1 LLSDGEDII
10 GEETES
16 PALETA
22 PGEAENFDIDLELEQ
37 TDLDELGGENKIEDA
52 AAGNDDLDLDFD
64 SGEFEIPL
72 DDSPAGEAV
81 EPAAGSDETKDHEEL
96 KKLREKGAEPMT
108 PAPEDISYLEEDP
121 LTAEPEISL
130 DETVEESVDEPA
142 SMDEISLD
150 DTAFDESSLDLS
162 DAVIDEP
169 DLSDQ
174 IIENPLQE
182 PSLDDI
188 SIDLDLDEEKTEE
201 EDLFPATEMEFDVE
215 EEDISFEVPAEEEA
229 PEEEILLPEMA
240 GTGEAEPEEESF
252 AQVIPEGFVVEA
264 EDAQVPFEDDIE
276 EEAFTEGEFTAE
288 TAGTGGTAEET
299 APGEAEGEEAIFAGD
314 SSIPGNIR
322 QELKTVLSYMD
333 QLLES
338 LPEEKIEEFAKS
350 EYFDTYKKLFKELG
364 LV

>member
-1 LLSDGEDII
+1 M
-10 GEETES
+10 TS
-16 PALETA
+16 P
-22 PGEAENFDIDLELEQ
+22 
-37 TDLDELGGENKIEDA
+37 
-52 AAGNDDLDLDFD
+52 
-64 SGEFEIPL
+64 
-72 DDSPAGEAV
+72 
-81 EPAAGSDETKDHEEL
+81 
-96 KKLREKGAEPMT
+96 
-108 PAPEDISYLEEDP
+108 PEDTSYLEEDP
-121 LTAEPEISL
+121 LAAEPEISL
-130 DETVEESVDEPA
+130 DEGPDE

-174 IIENPLQE
+174 ITENPLQE
-182 PSLDDI
+182 PSLDEI
-188 SIDLDLDEEKTEE
+188 SIDLDLDGDEEKIAG
-201 EDLFPATEMEFDVE
+201 EDLSPETATEFAVE
-215 EEDISFEVPAEEEA
+215 DEDIVPEETSEPAEA
-229 PEEEILLPEMA
+229 A
-240 GTGEAEPEEESF
+240 PEEESF

-276 EEAFTEGEFTAE
+276 EEVFTDGEFTAE
-288 TAGTGGTAEET
+288 DAGTGETAEGT
-299 APGEAEGEEAIFAGD
+299 VPGEAKEEEEGILADD